1 LLLLPDIVSPP
12 LTQLFPE
19 LCSSAPTDCRGYACL
34 PAHAQAC
41 FPGFVPEL
49 IAKKFASFVHSRLR
63 PRSKHDV
70 KTIVIGRPA
79 LRTPLRVSLFVIVMG
94 VAAVAHASGRW
105 STLEAIHQLENPRDL
120 SRPGPRGELG
130 AYQFRSATWSLHTDV
145 PFQRA
150 LERPMS
156 DLVAGRHY
164 DWLSRRLEAAGLRAN
179 PYNIALAWNG
189 GITAAVKG
197 RSSRAA
203 HAYATRAANLAA
215 AFEQEPPSRGG
226 P

>member
-1 LLLLPDIVSPP
+1 M
-12 LTQLFPE
+12 
-19 LCSSAPTDCRGYACL
+19 
-34 PAHAQAC
+34 
-41 FPGFVPEL
+41 
-49 IAKKFASFVHSRLR
+49 
-63 PRSKHDV
+63 
-70 KTIVIGRPA
+70 KTTVIGRTA
-79 LRTPLRVSLFVIVMG
+79 LRTPFRVSLLLFVMG
-94 VAAVAHASGRW
+94 VASVAHASGRW

-120 SRPGPRGELG
+120 PRPGPCGELG
-130 AYQFRSATWSLHTDV
+130 AYQFRLSTWRLHTDV

-164 DWLSRRLEAAGLRAN
+164 DWLSRRLEAAGLRAS

-189 GITAAVKG
+189 GITAAVNG

-203 HAYATRAANLAA
+203 HSYAERAANLAA
-215 AFEQEPPSRGG
+215 ALAQEAGGRSR